1 MLVSTHPSIKSSLC
15 SGSHEKYPEW
25 VSWNKTWVWMK
36 KVVCRP
42 VYQKPVYFLCI
53 KERRVLLP
61 SEQDSQ
67 PAAHTETQR
76 PPAKPLASLYSTI
89 LSASQSQQG
98 ATGGEE
104 LCWIEEVDR
113 LHGSGRSCLWL
124 TEEPSCERL
133 QPNWQADYDVES
145 FWLSMLLQRLT
156 ARQVCLLV
164 LMHSTQKIHRIFRK
178 SFHLGLF
185 VSLVW

>member
-1 MLVSTHPSIKSSLC
+1 
-15 SGSHEKYPEW
+15 
-25 VSWNKTWVWMK
+25 MK

-53 KERRVLLP
+53 KERRALLP
-61 SEQDSQ
+61 SQQGSQ
-67 PAAHTETQR
+67 PEAHTETQR

-104 LCWIEEVDR
+104 LCWTEEVDR

-124 TEEPSCERL
+124 TQEPSSERL
-133 QPNWQADYDVES
+133 QQNRQADYDVES
-145 FWLSMLLQRLT
+145 FWLSLLLHRLT
-156 ARQVCLLV
+156 VRQVCLLG
-164 LMHSTQKIHRIFRK
+164 LLYCPQKTHHILRQ
-178 SFHLGLF
+178 
-185 VSLVW
+185 SLVRSFCLSCVVKY